1 MEYYITGKEIIKLNE
16 KKRED
21 YFPMASGRTLRVHAS
36 LGAAA
41 PPRWPRLHSASCF
54 NYRETRMAEFFN
66 YRETRPAEFWGMRY
80 CFSHDRETRTAEFF
94 NYRETRTAEFFNYRE
109 TRPRRCIE

>member
-1 MEYYITGKEIIKLNE
+1 MRKKENTIFLRRSE
-16 KKRED
+16 GRC
-21 YFPMASGRTLRVHAS
+21 ASTLRWGRLRRLGGLAHARH
-36 LGAAA
+36 
-41 PPRWPRLHSASCF
+41 PFF
-54 NYRETRMAEFFN
+54 NYRETRTAEFFN